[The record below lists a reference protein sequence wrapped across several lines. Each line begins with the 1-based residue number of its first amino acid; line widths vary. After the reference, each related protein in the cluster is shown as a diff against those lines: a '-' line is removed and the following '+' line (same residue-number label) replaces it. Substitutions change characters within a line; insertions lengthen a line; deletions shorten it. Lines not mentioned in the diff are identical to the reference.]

1 MDARTEFLVVMHDVY
16 PPAVAVWLAST
27 CANAADA
34 VMAAKRAGITMA
46 PQPTPVAS
54 TLH

>member
-1 MDARTEFLVVMHDVY
+1 MDARTEFLVGMHDVY

-34 VMAAKRAGITMA
+34 VMAAKRAGIPMA
-46 PQPTPVAS
+46 MQPTRAAK